1 MGCDK
6 LPWAFR
12 NFKYVGASDG
22 ANVPLSLNGRELYN
36 IWTCIAMGV
45 FLGCLRSYN

>member
-12 NFKYVGASDG
+12 DFKYVGASDG
-22 ANVPLSLNGRELYN
+22 AKVLFSLNGER
-36 IWTCIAMGV
+36 TV
-45 FLGCLRSYN
+45 